1 MISMTDFKQIIQL
14 RNKGKSQQEIANSL
28 GISRRSVIRYL
39 KNGKIPQYS
48 RRTKS
53 NRIDPMLNYYDE
65 VKVKLEQ
72 EPKLP
77 LNELY
82 EFLFQKGYQGSE
94 RTLRR
99 KTRDLRISLKNNE
112 VFFQR
117 QVNPGEIMEGDF
129 TEFYLPIGGVK
140 RKIYLWVTSLPYSN
154 AYFATPYYHC
164 SFEAFADGSVQSFNE
179 FGGIA
184 KKYRLDNLSPVVS
197 KVLSGKDR
205 VVTAR
210 YAQFQKHYEFEQ
222 DFCNPGK
229 GNEKGNVEANNK
241 FIKKKISAR
250 ISLNNL
256 SFSSL
261 EAFKEF
267 VWQVYRDHN
276 QKESVQQKFIE
287 ENLLNLPATP
297 FKCFRT
303 EVVSI
308 NKYSLFNLSKTGH
321 MYSVPSKY
329 VGLSL
334 ETRIYPSKVE
344 VIFDGVIIC
353 EHKRIYGPR
362 GVVSIQVEHVIN
374 GLLKKPGAMK
384 DWKYREVLFER
395 PAWRSFY
402 KKIIENGGKD
412 KDYLKCLK
420 LINKHGKELIT
431 IAMELSLEEGGEEV
445 SALNLSKIITNNI
458 NNIEVINPIRCD
470 LDQYDYFLTGEK
482 NGSKFKSKS

>member
-267 VWQVYRDHN
+267 VWQVCRDHN

-362 GVVSIQVEHVIN
+362 GLVSIQVEHVIN

>member
-82 EFLFQKGYQGSE
+82 EFLFQKGHQGSE

-184 KKYRLDNLSPVVS
+184 KKYRLDNLSPAVS
-197 KVLSGKDR
+197 KVLSGKDH

-222 DFCNPGK
+222 DFCNSGK

-241 FIKKKISAR
+241 FIKKKINAR

-267 VWQVYRDHN
+267 VWQVCRDHN
-276 QKESVQQKFIE
+276 QKESV
-287 ENLLNLPATP
+287 
-297 FKCFRT
+297 
-303 EVVSI
+303 
-308 NKYSLFNLSKTGH
+308 
-321 MYSVPSKY
+321 
-329 VGLSL
+329 
-334 ETRIYPSKVE
+334 
-344 VIFDGVIIC
+344 
-353 EHKRIYGPR
+353 
-362 GVVSIQVEHVIN
+362 
-374 GLLKKPGAMK
+374 
-384 DWKYREVLFER
+384 
-395 PAWRSFY
+395 
-402 KKIIENGGKD
+402 
-412 KDYLKCLK
+412 
-420 LINKHGKELIT
+420 
-431 IAMELSLEEGGEEV
+431 
-445 SALNLSKIITNNI
+445 
-458 NNIEVINPIRCD
+458 
-470 LDQYDYFLTGEK
+470 
-482 NGSKFKSKS
+482 